1 MLGHNKAFNRDLGGS
16 SSPII
21 LPPTV
26 PNTPST
32 NLQTQVV
39 SGEVL
44 GYPRAVMLVNGK
56 VYLFQPSTASWNSML
71 GITIQSVLA
80 NVNTSI
86 VVSGKIVYTGWGLVP
101 NQVQYAN
108 VNGIISNI
116 PLAGLGNMQPV
127 GIALDADTLLLK
139 TLNSIEVV

>member
-1 MLGHNKAFNRDLGGS
+1 
-16 SSPII
+16 
-21 LPPTV
+21 
-26 PNTPST
+26 
-32 NLQTQVV
+32 
-39 SGEVL
+39 
-44 GYPRAVMLVNGK
+44 MLVNGK